1 MEAEFHITRGP
12 RQRLGI
18 RVKHYER
25 NLTVTSVD
33 GEGPATTTNVFF
45 RGTAYVGIGL
55 RVNDEIKEVNN
66 TTDPYGMIKE
76 VMTADK
82 LCLLI
87 HRPPPPPPDTP
98 PPPPGSKLN
107 TILEEA
113 EHENYDACARISS
126 FCDHADSPRAAP
138 KARPRRRC
146 KGTPRLPEWWDLVAH
161 NAE

>member
-1 MEAEFHITRGP
+1 MEAECNISR
-12 RQRLGI
+12 RSQERLGI
-18 RVKHYER
+18 
-25 NLTVTSVD
+25 TVIPWTDKLKIISVD
-33 GEGPATTTNVFF
+33 GKGPATTTNVFF

-55 RVNDEIKEVNN
+55 QVNDEIN

-82 LCLLI
+82 LCLVI
-87 HRPPPPPPDTP
+87 HRPPPPPPNT
-98 PPPPGSKLN
+98 PPPGSKLN

-113 EHENYDACARISS
+113 EEENDDPYVTISGLWE
-126 FCDHADSPRAAP
+126 HADSPKAGP
-138 KARPRRRC
+138 KARPRRLC